1 MLFHFPSKKE
11 ADASSVGFIPT
22 PERKSMFDF
31 AYFLLAEPQAMVVPR
46 PREEPRLFAFI
57 RPFQPTVRNRH

>member
-1 MLFHFPSKKE
+1 
-11 ADASSVGFIPT
+11 
-22 PERKSMFDF
+22 MFDF

-57 RPFQPTVRNRH
+57 DLSNQRYEIVIEL